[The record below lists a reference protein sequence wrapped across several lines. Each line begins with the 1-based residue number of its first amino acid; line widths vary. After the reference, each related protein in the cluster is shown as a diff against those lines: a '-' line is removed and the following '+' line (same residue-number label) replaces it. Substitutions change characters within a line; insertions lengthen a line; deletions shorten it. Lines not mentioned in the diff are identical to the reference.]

1 MSHNGEYLDS
11 ELQTE
16 SKLVFHVWSKNA
28 QGLLTHSLFVTWD
41 NDNKDYMIRGRRYDI
56 HEDNST
62 NYAPF
67 AFHAS
72 KSRNV
77 YDFIETIMGN
87 AAELT
92 AKLYNYNNIIHYEY
106 ESITFDFFE
115 DLLNNNYEIVSYTN
129 EDVSKRHVLKNLKLL
144 RKIYN
149 WETAIF

>member
-1 MSHNGEYLDS
+1 MGSRKITVRESAADS
-11 ELQTE
+11 IAEVAWFIE
-16 SKLVFHVWSKNA
+16 SY
-28 QGLLTHSLFVTWD
+28 G
-41 NDNKDYMIRGRRYDI
+41 MIATAEKFTD
-56 HEDNST
+56 D
-62 NYAPF
+62 
-67 AFHAS
+67 
-72 KSRNV
+72 V

-129 EDVSKRHVLKNLKLL
+129 EDVSKHRVVKNLKLL